1 SAVSF
6 EVRDLTTGMFGSWR
20 RSSYE
25 RLGTIGDGDGGES
38 GKPARHR
45 AGTVHV
51 LVAIQSAIIVFLL
64 LYTLLTS
71 RIIDGD
77 AICGAQLSPYCEY
90 TTSSVNDD
98 IDADDR
104 DVAPFLEANTL
115 QYTTFTEENHLMQPS
130 PYRGQPTPEI
140 ETAWRELWRVP
151 RIQFPESKLSALN
164 KTNIDLYAH
173 AAPQYGGGVLG
184 FINVFH
190 ELHCLNLIRQYTY
203 RDSYDYSHVT
213 AFRAPPE
220 IVRGHIDHCIETLR
234 KQLMCT
240 SDLTPLIFLKDASR
254 STGMKPDFNIQR
266 KCRDYQQIQQWT
278 LQNRAEPEEHDEL
291 GHLAD

>member
-1 SAVSF
+1 
-6 EVRDLTTGMFGSWR
+6 MFGSWR

-38 GKPARHR
+38 GKPARHG

-51 LVAIQSAIIVFLL
+51 LVAIQSATIVFLL
-64 LYTLLTS
+64 LYILLTS

-77 AICGAQLSPYCEY
+77 AICGAQLSPY
-90 TTSSVNDD
+90 S
-98 IDADDR
+98 
-104 DVAPFLEANTL
+104 PFLEANTL

-164 KTNIDLYAH
+164 KTNSDLYAH

-190 ELHCLNLIRQYTY
+190 ELHCLDLIRQYTY

-220 IVRGHIDHCIETLR
+220 IVRGHIDHCVETLR

-240 SDLTPLIFLKDASR
+240 SDLTPLVFLKDASR
-254 STGMKPDFNIQR
+254 PTGMKPDFNIQR
-266 KCRDYQQIQQWT
+266 KCRDYQQIQQWA
-278 LQNRAEPEEHDEL
+278 LQNRAEPEEHNEL
-291 GHLAD
+291 GHLAV